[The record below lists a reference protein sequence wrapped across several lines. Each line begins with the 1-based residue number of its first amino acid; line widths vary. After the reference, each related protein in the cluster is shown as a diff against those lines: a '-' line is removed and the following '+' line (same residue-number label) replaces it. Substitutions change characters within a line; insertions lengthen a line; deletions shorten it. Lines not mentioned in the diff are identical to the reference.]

1 MNLRRNG
8 TILPLAAAL
17 FMGCAAG
24 PQQEPA
30 DLVLRNGHVVTVDT
44 ALPEAEAI
52 AVRGHGIVAVGT
64 DEEIEAYIGE
74 STRVID
80 LGGRLTIPGLIEG
93 HGHFMSVGQ
102 QKLNLDLM
110 QVRNWDEV
118 VGMVAAAAR
127 DAAPD
132 AWITGRGWHQEK
144 WDRVPEPN
152 VEGVPLHASLDSV
165 SPDNPVQLTHASGH
179 ASFANRRALE
189 LAGIDRSTPDPEGG
203 EIVRDA
209 AGAPTGLLRET
220 ASGLVSRARAR
231 AEANRPE
238 SERLAEQRRVAELA
252 AQEALANGVTTFV
265 DAGVGFGTVDFYRT
279 LESEGALPVRLYVM
293 IRESNDRLEEHLPRY
308 LMPAEENDYLT
319 VRAIKVTIDGALGSH
334 GAWLLEPY
342 VDMPES
348 VGIPTVPPERVART
362 AELAIANGFQL
373 NVHAIGDRANRE
385 VLDIYE
391 RTFAANPDRADVRW
405 RIEHAQHLHP
415 EDIPRFGE
423 LGVIAAMQGVH
434 ATSDAPWIPRRLG
447 DERARSGAYVWRSL
461 MESGAII
468 ANGTDAPVE
477 HVSPI
482 ASFYS
487 TVSRRTGAGEVFYP
501 EQRMTREEALRSYTR
516 NNAYATFADSSLGS
530 LTPGKLAD
538 IVVLSKDI
546 MRIPEEEIPT
556 AQVDLTIVGGVI
568 RYQRPETIA
577 EDPS

>member
-8 TILPLAAAL
+8 MILPLAAVL
-17 FMGCAAG
+17 FTGCASG
-24 PQQEPA
+24 PEQEPA

-44 ALPEAEAI
+44 AQPEAEAI

-64 DEEIEAYIGE
+64 DEEIEAYIGG

-80 LGGRLTIPGLIEG
+80 LEGRLAIPGFIEG
-93 HGHFMSVGQ
+93 HGHFMGVGQ

-127 DAAPD
+127 DAAAD

-152 VEGVPLHASLDSV
+152 VEGVPLHSSLDSV
-165 SPDNPVQLTHASGH
+165 SANNPVHLTHASGH

-189 LAGIDRSTPDPEGG
+189 LAGIDRETPDPEGG

-209 AGAPTGLLRET
+209 GGNPTGLLRET

-231 AEANRPE
+231 AEATRPE
-238 SERLAEQRRVAELA
+238 AERLAEQRRIAELA

-265 DAGVGFGTVDFYRT
+265 DAGAGFGTVDFYRT
-279 LESEGALPVRLYVM
+279 LEAEGALPVRLYVM
-293 IRESNDRLEEHLPRY
+293 IRESNDRLEQQLADY

-362 AELAIANGFQL
+362 AELAIAHGFQL

-391 RTFAANPDRADVRW
+391 RTFAANPDRTDLRW
-405 RIEHAQHLHP
+405 RIEHAQHLDP
-415 EDIPRFGE
+415 ADIPRFGR
-423 LGVIAAMQGVH
+423 LGVVAAMQGVH

-447 DERARSGAYVWRSL
+447 DERARDGAYVWRSL

-477 HVSPI
+477 HVSPV

-487 TVSRRTGAGEVFYP
+487 TVSRRTSTGEVFYP
-501 EQRMTREEALRSYTR
+501 QQRMTREEALRSYTW
-516 NNAYATFADSSLGS
+516 NNAYATFAESSLGS
-530 LTPGKLAD
+530 LAPGRLAD

-546 MRIPEEEIPT
+546 MRIPEDEIPT

-577 EDPS
+577 DDRS